1 MSEQSFGAPADTGT
15 MRFTILVPGVW
26 IRGIDRDGDFTD
38 RLIGPS
44 FGLTV
49 NSTKQ
54 QVIDAWAN
62 HNWTLIAQVDVSGAW
77 VFVVDRPGG

>member
-1 MSEQSFGAPADTGT
+1 MTEPSPGLPADKGT
-15 MRFTILVPGVW
+15 MRFTILVPGLW
-26 IRGIDRDGDFTD
+26 IRGIDRDGDFTQQ
-38 RLIGPS
+38 ITGPS

-77 VFVVDRPGG
+77 IFVVDRP